1 MELPLRFS
9 VLRPAETEGDL
20 VWAWHLIERDLD
32 RQFWAQSPS
41 GADGVREGVFLKH
54 WLVGM
59 ASGDPF
65 QRIADGRPPLRAEE
79 HAYLLEALHA
89 DALAYQQ
96 LVRDG
101 LPAQMPVAENSSLVP
116 VVIHLS
122 RGWYP
127 TEDVLESFRIL
138 AAWEADATQEDALD
152 VLESLP
158 HLELPTHSVLTRIRS
173 GERPPIK
180 PRRIGTGDLVV
191 LDQVLWPTLEAIADV
206 S

>member
-1 MELPLRFS
+1 MEQPRGFGL
-9 VLRPAETEGDL
+9 LRPAETEGDL
-20 VWAWHLIERDLD
+20 AWAWHLLERDLD
-32 RQFWAQSPS
+32 RGFWAQSPS
-41 GADGVREGVFLKH
+41 GADGVREGVFLEH
-54 WLVGM
+54 WLVEM

-116 VVIHLS
+116 LVIHLS

-180 PRRIGTGDLVV
+180 PNRIGTGDLVA
-191 LDQVLWPTLEAIADV
+191 LDQVLWPTLEAIADE